1 MKRQSLFVWGISILS
16 ILILAALILVNQQQR
31 FRFFESKDAH
41 KKEMIAQIQPT
52 KSLKLEQSEANSE
65 PLTFPLD
72 DAAAASL
79 FTTTKEM
86 YINATSLNLRT
97 GPSTTFDI
105 VKTLFMGDSVL
116 VGATITFDQFDY
128 GEDDVEWVSI
138 QSDDV
143 FGFVNPNYLSED
155 IGGLS
160 DEQEDEVT
168 SLDESS
174 QTNDSS
180 SPDNNTTN
188 KPTSST
194 NKPRSSTNKPSS
206 SNTSDKETSNKD
218 DSTADTDKIENEKP
232 STDKNETSDKNEK
245 PQTTTKSR
253 TETEPINHN
262 LIEINNP
269 DLNEGVIKLV
279 TEGKNGILTITYKDT
294 YEGTTIIKTEEIKR
308 EITTKPKDEVV
319 HIGTKPV
326 TSEE

>member
-16 ILILAALILVNQQQR
+16 ILILAALILLNQQQT
-31 FRFFESKDAH
+31 FRFYESQDAPH
-41 KKEMIAQIQPT
+41 KEVFVPNQPT
-52 KSLKLEQSEANSE
+52 DLLTIGDQESSTE
-65 PLTFPLD
+65 PLSFPLD
-72 DAAAASL
+72 DAAAAPL

-97 GPSTTFDI
+97 GPSTAFDI

-155 IGGLS
+155 IGELS

-194 NKPRSSTNKPSS
+194 NKPSS
-206 SNTSDKETSNKD
+206 SKTSDKEPSNKD
-218 DSTADTDKIENEKP
+218 DSTADTDKTENEKP

-253 TETEPINHN
+253 TETEPIDHK

-279 TEGKNGILTITYKDT
+279 TEGEDGILTITYKRT
-294 YEGTTIIKTEEIKR
+294 YEGTTLIKTEEIKR
-308 EITTKPKDEVV
+308 EVTREPKDEVV

-326 TSEE
+326 TTEE

>member
-16 ILILAALILVNQQQR
+16 ILILAALILVNQQQT

-72 DAAAASL
+72 DAAAAPL

-97 GPSTTFDI
+97 GPSTDFDI
-105 VKTLFMGDSVL
+105 VKTLFMGDNVL

-155 IGGLS
+155 TGELS
-160 DEQEDEVT
+160 DEQEDEAT

-180 SPDNNTTN
+180 SSDNNTTN

-194 NKPRSSTNKPSS
+194 NKPSS
-206 SNTSDKETSNKD
+206 SDKETSNKD
-218 DSTADTDKIENEKP
+218 DSTADTDKTENEKP

-253 TETEPINHN
+253 TETEIIYHK

-279 TEGKNGILTITYKDT
+279 TEGENGILTITYKET
-294 YEGTTIIKTEEIKR
+294 YEGTTLIKTEEIKR